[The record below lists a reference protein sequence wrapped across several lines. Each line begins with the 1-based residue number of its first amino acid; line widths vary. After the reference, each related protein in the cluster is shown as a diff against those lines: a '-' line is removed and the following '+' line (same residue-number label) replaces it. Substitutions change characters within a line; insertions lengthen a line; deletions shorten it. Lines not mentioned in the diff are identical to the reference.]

1 MEDYNGKYTGEE
13 VDTLLDKAEKINVEA
28 VVTGEVVDDVVLEYA
43 TTQYVDDAIAR
54 AIILTIN
61 ASY

>member
-1 MEDYNGKYTGEE
+1 MSYNSKYKGQEIE
-13 VDTLLDKAEKINVEA
+13 NLLDKTSELNIAAVETGAE
-28 VVTGEVVDDVVLEYA
+28 VDDVEFEYA
-43 TTQYVDDAIAR
+43 TTQYVDEAIAS

>member
-1 MEDYNGKYTGEE
+1 MSYNSKYPGEQVE
-13 VDTLLDKAEKINVEA
+13 ILLDKTSELNIVAVETGAE
-28 VVTGEVVDDVVLEYA
+28 VDDVVLEYA
-43 TTQYVDDAIAR
+43 TTQYVDEAIES

>member
-1 MEDYNGKYTGEE
+1 MEDFQSKYTGEQVE
-13 VDTLLDKAEKINVEA
+13 DSLDKVQELNVS
-28 VVTGEVVDDVVLEYA
+28 VVEIGTEVDDVVLEYA
-43 TTQYVDDAIAR
+43 TAQYVDEAIAS

>member
-1 MEDYNGKYTGEE
+1 MSYNSKYTGPQVE
-13 VDTLLDKAEKINVEA
+13 DSLDKVQELNVSAIE
-28 VVTGEVVDDVVLEYA
+28 TGTEVDDVVLEYA
-43 TTQYVDDAIAR
+43 TTQYVDEAIAS

>member
-1 MEDYNGKYTGEE
+1 MSYNSKYKSSEIE
-13 VDTLLDKAEKINVEA
+13 NFLDKTSELNVVAVKIGAE
-28 VVTGEVVDDVVLEYA
+28 VDDVVLEYA
-43 TTQYVDDAIAR
+43 TTQYVDEAIAS